1 MKKIEKKY
9 KIGFCT
15 FLVLVITLLT
25 LIVCC
30 YIPRSWGY
38 QGVRDFFDMVSA
50 VSGSGDNPTSIA
62 WMHLEVYFVFA
73 CYFLVH
79 FYCKWKRRLSFY
91 SMELP
96 KKKLL
101 MHWEISILLGM
112 LFIFISNYIQY
123 ITYFM

>member
-50 VSGSGDNPTSIA
+50 VSGSGDNPTSVA

-79 FYCKWKRRLSFY
+79 FYQNKRRISFPLQVGD
-91 SMELP
+91 EC
-96 KKKLL
+96 KKLDKR
-101 MHWEISILLGM
+101 
-112 LFIFISNYIQY
+112 
-123 ITYFM
+123 TYVLIK